1 MTVTLSRLVN
11 LVLKLGKIIN
21 RTKNI
26 YLEVLKQKIKL
37 YLLIKIID
45 LKFMEKKEDF
55 KGFNKD
61 EYVPILRDESI
72 SFLYDLAKK
81 LQPKKILE
89 IGTYIGYSASILLS
103 SSPNCT
109 LDTVEIK
116 EENAKLAREN
126 LKNFGERVKVFC
138 QDAKDFIETKLK
150 EKKKYDF
157 IFLDGPKGQYI
168 RYLPILKELLESGGV
183 LVADNVYFHG
193 MVKMEGKIPHKHRSI
208 VNNLRQFINEI
219 SIDLN
224 LQTTIYDIGDGISVS
239 YKN

>member
-1 MTVTLSRLVN
+1 M
-11 LVLKLGKIIN
+11 
-21 RTKNI
+21 
-26 YLEVLKQKIKL
+26 LKQKIKL

-103 SSPNCT
+103 CSPNCT

-116 EENAKLAREN
+116 EENANLAREN
-126 LKNFGERVKVFC
+126 LKNFGERAKVFC

-219 SIDLN
+219 SIDSN

>member
-1 MTVTLSRLVN
+1 M
-11 LVLKLGKIIN
+11 
-21 RTKNI
+21 
-26 YLEVLKQKIKL
+26 LKQKIKL

-116 EENAKLAREN
+116 EENANLAREN
-126 LKNFGERVKVFC
+126 LKNFGERAKVFC

-219 SIDLN
+219 SIDSN

>member
-1 MTVTLSRLVN
+1 
-11 LVLKLGKIIN
+11 
-21 RTKNI
+21 
-26 YLEVLKQKIKL
+26 
-37 YLLIKIID
+37 
-45 LKFMEKKEDF
+45 MEKKENF

-72 SFLYDLAKK
+72 TFLYDLAQK

-103 SSPNCT
+103 SSPNST

-116 EENAKLAREN
+116 EENSNLACEN
-126 LKNFGERVKVFC
+126 LKVFGGRVEVFC
-138 QDAKDFIETKLK
+138 QDAKDFIETKCK

-157 IFLDGPKGQYI
+157 IFLDGPKGQYV

-208 VNNLRQFINEI
+208 VNNLRQFINDI
-219 SIDLN
+219 TLDIDF
-224 LQTTIYDIGDGISVS
+224 QTTIYDIGDGISVS
-239 YKN
+239 YKK

>member
-1 MTVTLSRLVN
+1 
-11 LVLKLGKIIN
+11 
-21 RTKNI
+21 
-26 YLEVLKQKIKL
+26 
-37 YLLIKIID
+37 
-45 LKFMEKKEDF
+45 MEKKEDF

-116 EENAKLAREN
+116 EENANLAREN
-126 LKNFGERVKVFC
+126 LKNFGERAKVFC

-193 MVKMEGKIPHKHRSI
+193 MVKMEEKIPHKHRSI

-224 LQTTIYDIGDGISVS
+224 LQTNIYDIGDGISVS

>member
-1 MTVTLSRLVN
+1 M
-11 LVLKLGKIIN
+11 VLKLGKN
-21 RTKNI
+21 NKQNQNI

-72 SFLYDLAKK
+72 TFLYDLAKK

-116 EENAKLAREN
+116 EENANLAREN
-126 LKNFGERVKVFC
+126 LKNFGERAKVFC

-219 SIDLN
+219 SIDSN

>member
-1 MTVTLSRLVN
+1 MTVTLSRRVN

-81 LQPKKILE
+81 LQPKTILE

-116 EENAKLAREN
+116 EENANLAREN
-126 LKNFGERVKVFC
+126 LKNFGERAKVFC

-219 SIDLN
+219 SIDSN